1 MSFDSAVLNFK
12 NQFTVLD
19 VVELNQSESD
29 LYQQLLALK
38 KSSYEPDE
46 KILVIQSCEDTYLY
60 VDDAGKQLA
69 TLQKFCAQLDIS
81 NFFITVLTGNLD
93 IAAELAQVRAQYSND
108 HLPMQYHL
116 VSVPYHKT
124 IKQYEDTY
132 CVLPWAHLY
141 VGTTGDVL
149 PCCVADQ
156 NRPLGNLKQST
167 VHEISKS
174 TGATQLKR
182 TMLAGQR
189 SKSCAHCYEREDQ
202 DLDSPRIRHNKTML
216 AHKSTNIDHYD
227 PVYLDIRINNI
238 CNFKCRMCS
247 EWFSNSIAQETKIL
261 YGSQSKLAYHH
272 IDISNLSS
280 QERSD
285 SFEKLLPY
293 FDQDIEKIYFAG
305 GEPLITKEHYMF
317 LNHLISINNVDLEIF
332 YNTNLSQ
339 LSYKNTSVIELWKH
353 FGNVTVGASID
364 ASGSVA
370 EYLRHG
376 TVWSTILQ
384 HIQLIKSQCPHVK
397 LKIMSTVGFLNIEN
411 LVALQQHWINSG
423 EFAAEDLVINVLT
436 DPVFL
441 SPAAAPDMHKHR
453 LKRIIQDHVCWLNQ
467 NGAVALA
474 NSWASVLNYMLSND
488 LSFSLEEFK
497 HRMSILDN
505 HRGESFNEIFP
516 EFCNIL

>member
-1 MSFDSAVLNFK
+1 MSFDQAVLHFK
-12 NQFTVLD
+12 SKFTVLD
-19 VVELNQSESD
+19 VVELAWSDSE
-29 LYQQLLALK
+29 LYGRLLALK
-38 KSSYEPDE
+38 KANYCPEE
-46 KILVIQSCEDTYLY
+46 KILVLQQCEDTYLY

-81 NFFITVLTGNLD
+81 NFFITVLTGNPD
-93 IAAELAQVRAQYSND
+93 IAAELEQVRTQYSND

-116 VSVPYHKT
+116 VDVPYHKT
-124 IKQYEDTY
+124 VKQYTDTY

-167 VHEISKS
+167 VHQISNS
-174 TGATQLKR
+174 AGAKQLKQ
-182 TMLAGQR
+182 TMLLGQR
-189 SKSCAHCYEREDQ
+189 SKSCAYCYEREDQ
-202 DLDSPRIRHNKTML
+202 DLDSPRLQHNQKL
-216 AHKSTNIDHYD
+216 LSHWSTDMDHYD

-247 EWFSNSIAQETKIL
+247 EWFSNSIAQETKAL
-261 YGSQSKLAYHH
+261 YGSQHKLAYHH
-272 IDISNLSS
+272 IDISNLST

-293 FDQDIEKIYFAG
+293 FDQAVEKIYFAG

-317 LNHLISINNVDLEIF
+317 LDHLISIGNVDLEIF
-332 YNTNLSQ
+332 YNTNLSH
-339 LSYKNTSVIELWKH
+339 LSYKDKSALDLWQQ

-376 TVWSTILQ
+376 TVWNTILQ
-384 HIQLIKSQCPHVK
+384 NLQLIRIQCPHVK
-397 LKIMSTVGFLNIEN
+397 LKIMSTVGFLNMEN
-411 LVALQQHWINSG
+411 LIQLQQHWINSG
-423 EFAAEDLVINVLT
+423 EFAADDLVINVLT
-436 DPVFL
+436 SPVFL
-441 SPAAAPDMHKHR
+441 SPGAAPDNHKQR
-453 LKRIIQDHVCWLNQ
+453 LCKIIQTHVAWLKQ
-467 NGAVALA
+467 IGANVLA
-474 NSWASVLNYMLSND
+474 NSWADVLNYMLSND

-497 HRMSILDN
+497 HRMSVLDN
-505 HRGESFNEIFP
+505 HRGESFQQVFP
-516 EFCNIL
+516 EFCDII